1 MHDFKDDNKILSFDY
16 FSYSFILIGIA
27 DILHY
32 QPQERQLD
40 LIEGNGREVRV
51 IKKVASRWE
60 DVATRLYFDLDDIK
74 CIKKDNHYIT
84 NPSCREMF
92 SLWLKGKGRRP
103 ADWETLIKAL
113 REAEFSEL
121 VEEVQTILLSK

>member
-1 MHDFKDDNKILSFDY
+1 MHS
-16 FSYSFILIGIA
+16 
-27 DILHY
+27 
-32 QPQERQLD
+32 QPQEHQLD

-51 IKKVASRWE
+51 IKRVTPRWE
-60 DVATRLYFDLDDIK
+60 EVATRLHFDHNDIE
-74 CIKKDNHYIT
+74 CIKKDNYYKN

-103 ADWETLIKAL
+103 ADWETLIKAV

-121 VEEVQTILLSK
+121 AEAAKEVAESLHSTYQSELTSQQIV